1 LTKFTIDTG
10 SGGGY
15 ATRAPV
21 MDVSMAPHHREGATC
36 DIYAPGHQLH
46 YKHQGAAVHTPSL
59 TAKQVLVDETWIT
72 LVLDDGTER
81 VWRHHD
87 PDRLNRVVE
96 LLRGS
101 CVVYPDAHALRV
113 GPYWFNCA
121 TEVDAWEECSL
132 LSPGVLG

>member
-1 LTKFTIDTG
+1 LTKFSIDTG
-10 SGGGY
+10 GGAH
-15 ATRAPV
+15 ATQTPLTDVRVPV
-21 MDVSMAPHHREGATC
+21 LHREGATC

-46 YKHQGAAVHTPSL
+46 YKHQGAAVRTRSL
-59 TAKQVLVDETWIT
+59 STKQVLVDQTWVT

-87 PDRLNRVVE
+87 PDRLNRMIE

-101 CVVYPDAHALRV
+101 CVIYPDAHALRV

-121 TEVDAWEECSL
+121 TQVDAWEECSL
-132 LSPGVLG
+132 VFPVIRQ